1 MAVTSHFNLRHYAAL
16 AATVRHG
23 SLTRAAKAVNLT
35 QPALT
40 QAIRRLEDDLGC
52 ALFERRP
59 DGMIATEPGRILA
72 RRAEEVI
79 GQIGSTRVTGTQ
91 FSAFLELARAGSY
104 AMAAANMGLS
114 SASLHRA
121 VSGLSDALGQRLVER
136 RGRGIM
142 LTTVGQRLARR
153 FGLAKAELRAG
164 LAEVAQWKGEAEGQI
179 AIGAMPLSR
188 ARWLPTAIARFGKD
202 HPGVDIEIMEGSY
215 AELSG
220 PLRDGDIDMMLG
232 ALRAGSDA
240 VDLEQEPVF
249 EDRPAV
255 IMRVGHPLLDKP
267 GPLGA
272 NTLLD
277 HPWILPGRSTPLRAY
292 WEAMLLSLGLEP
304 PHVAIECG
312 SVLTIR
318 ELLLSSDALTLLSTD
333 QLRVEIEGGL
343 LGWRAPPVPVARTIG
358 IITRAGWR
366 PTATQ
371 AACLAELKGF
381 SPG

>member
-1 MAVTSHFNLRHYAAL
+1 MTSHFNLRHYAAL

-23 SLTRAAKAVNLT
+23 SLTGAAKAVNLS

-59 DGMIATEPGRILA
+59 DGMVATEPGRLLA
-72 RRAEEVI
+72 RRAEAVI

-91 FSAFLELARAGSY
+91 FSAFLALARAGSY
-104 AMAAANMGLS
+104 AAAAGNMGLS

-136 RGRGIM
+136 RGRGVM
-142 LTTVGQRLARR
+142 LTSAGQRLARR

-164 LAEVAQWKGEAEGQI
+164 LAEVARWKGEAEGQI
-179 AIGAMPLSR
+179 VIGAMPLSR
-188 ARWLPTAIARFGKD
+188 ARWLPAAIARFGRD
-202 HPGVDIEIMEGSY
+202 RPGVDIAIIEGSY

-220 PLRDGDIDMMLG
+220 PLRDGDIDMVLG
-232 ALRAGSDA
+232 ALRAGGESA
-240 VDLEQEPVF
+240 DLVQEPVF
-249 EDRPAV
+249 EDRPAI
-255 IMRVGHPLLDKP
+255 IMRTGHPLLETA
-267 GPLGA
+267 GPLCA
-272 NTLLD
+272 NALLD

-292 WEAMLLSLGLEP
+292 WEAMLLGLGAEP

-318 ELLLSSDALTLLSTD
+318 ELLLTGDALTLLSTD
-333 QLRVEIEGGL
+333 QLRVEIESGL

-371 AACLAELKGF
+371 AACLAELKRIASG
-381 SPG
+381 

>member
-1 MAVTSHFNLRHYAAL
+1 MMKRHFNLRHYAAL

-40 QAIRRLEDDLGC
+40 QAIKRLEEDLGC
-52 ALFERRP
+52 ALFDRRP
-59 DGMIATEPGRILA
+59 DGMTPTQPGLLLA
-72 RRAEEVI
+72 RRADVVI
-79 GQIGSTRVTGTQ
+79 GHIGSTRVTGTQ
-91 FSAFLELARAGSY
+91 FNAFLELARAGSY
-104 AMAAANMGLS
+104 AVAAANLQLS

-121 VSGLSDALGQRLVER
+121 VSGLSEALGQTLVER

-142 LTTVGQRLARR
+142 LTSAGQRLARR

-188 ARWLPTAIARFGKD
+188 ARWLPEAID
-202 HPGVDIEIMEGSY
+202 HFHRRHPSVDIQIIEGSY
-215 AELSG
+215 AELCG

-232 ALRAGSDA
+232 ALRKDA
-240 VDLEQEPVF
+240 ADLVQEPVF
-249 EDRPAV
+249 EDRPAI
-255 IMRVGHPLLDKP
+255 IMRADHVLRARSEPLNAKALRE
-267 GPLGA
+267 
-272 NTLLD
+272 
-277 HPWILPGRSTPLRAY
+277 HPWILPGRSTPLRTY
-292 WEAMLLSLGLEP
+292 WEEMLRSLDVEP

-343 LGWRAPPVPVARTIG
+343 LAWRSPPVPVTRMIG
-358 IITRAGWR
+358 ITTRAGWR
-366 PTATQ
+366 PTRAQ
-371 AACLAELKGF
+371 AACLAELKRFGTA
-381 SPG
+381 